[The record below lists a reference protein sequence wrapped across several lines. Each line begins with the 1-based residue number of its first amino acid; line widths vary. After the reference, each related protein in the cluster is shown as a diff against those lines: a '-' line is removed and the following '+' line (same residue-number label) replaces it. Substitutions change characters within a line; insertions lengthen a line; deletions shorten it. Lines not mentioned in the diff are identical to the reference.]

1 LIAKLKRRLWRK
13 PLGCNIDLKIDLHTH
28 STASDGTL
36 TPSEILV
43 LAESLHLGAISIT
56 DHDTV
61 DGNRD
66 LLRTGIPRSIGFLTG
81 IEISSLPPSLFPV
94 FGSFHILGY
103 GINIEDKALNHTLIA
118 LQDARKNRNPH
129 IIQKLN
135 ALGIKVDLNNVRQ
148 FSGKCQLGRPHIAR
162 YLVHE
167 GFVGSIDEAFEKYLG
182 KGKAA
187 YVEKF
192 RISCREAIK
201 LILNAGGLPVLAHP
215 YLLQLDKGV
224 VFEELILELKSF
236 GLKGIEIY
244 YPEHPPESVRFYA
257 QIANKF
263 SLITTGGTDFHGD
276 IKPEI
281 KLGSGLGDLFVPY
294 ELYENIINLLK

>member
-1 LIAKLKRRLWRK
+1 
-13 PLGCNIDLKIDLHTH
+13 LGCDTDQKIDLHVH

-36 TPSEILV
+36 TPAEILV
-43 LAESLHLGAISIT
+43 LAETLHLKAISIT

-61 DGNRD
+61 DGNKD
-66 LLRTGIPRSIGFLTG
+66 LLHTGVFRSVDFLTG
-81 IEISSLPPSLFPV
+81 VEISALPPPLFPV

-103 GINIEDKALNHTLIA
+103 GIDIEDKALNHTLMV
-118 LQDARKNRNPH
+118 LQDARKNRNPL
-129 IIQKLN
+129 IIRKLN
-135 ALGIKVDLNNVRQ
+135 ALGIAVDLNHVRQ
-148 FSGKCQLGRPHIAR
+148 FSGACQLGRPHIAQ
-162 YLVHE
+162 YLVHK
-167 GFVGSIDEAFEKYLG
+167 GIVNSIDEAFEKYLG

-192 RISCREAIK
+192 RISSQDAIK

-215 YLLQLDKGV
+215 YLLQLGKGV
-224 VFEELILELKSF
+224 DFEELVRELKSF

-244 YPEHPPESVRFYA
+244 YPEHPPEAIRLYDR
-257 QIANKF
+257 IAKKYN
-263 SLITTGGTDFHGD
+263 LTITGGTDFHGD

-294 ELYENIINLLK
+294 ELYEDIINLLNRDRNSCLV